1 MTSPDLVCGYRFTD
15 RDRGKG
21 FVLSA
26 FRTASGAAEGKYIIT
41 YSIYPARVRCMKCR
55 LLGMGQN
62 ITHVYKQIVN

>member
-1 MTSPDLVCGYRFTD
+1 MTSPDVVSGYKFTD

-26 FRTASGAAEGKYIIT
+26 FRTSGATKGEHVISHSVDAAGN
-41 YSIYPARVRCMKCR
+41 RCMKCQ

-62 ITHVYKQIVN
+62 VVHVYKTIVN

>member
-26 FRTASGAAEGKYIIT
+26 FRTASGAAEGKHIVT
-41 YSIYPARVRCMKCR
+41 YSVYTTCIGCVKGHLFC
-55 LLGMGQN
+55 MGQN
-62 ITHVYKQIVN
+62 IIHVYKQIVN